1 MALVLSKTASNG
13 TTPQQKDQLPNPFEL
28 QDSQIRHK
36 VYLTHVNDEKE
47 FDRDVLFTLV
57 SNTLNSASAQLSAA
71 ASSVTSFK
79 PDFPTLKWLS
89 CQMITT
95 RGTPECAHQT
105 ALRILQQLSGF
116 SWDAKAL
123 VAVAAFSLEYGEF
136 LRLDR
141 VQAAD
146 QFGNSLKQ
154 LNQVQIS
161 RRVPADMTDL
171 VTVIGEVLNYINLWA
186 KWSAMD
192 YDIEAVHSLQAAM
205 QEIPLVVYWTIAS
218 TVASIGN
225 LVGISEHK
233 LSAYKERLEFI
244 FKKLQFHLEN
254 CRVEIGRIQDYC
266 FRNTIRYPKLKDVV
280 ELLDILIIPGSENGT
295 SIPKI
300 FEGGVLIKNG
310 IEVFKQKYVMLFFSS
325 LDNIGDEIS
334 LLNSINNG
342 LQENPGEEIKGFKK
356 GDFKILWIPIVDD
369 WKTTREQ
376 FNNLKEKIK
385 FYLVEYFEKLP
396 GYDIIVDKFKYE
408 GLPIVSVVNPQ
419 GQIMNDNAMQIIF
432 EWGIDAFPFRRSD
445 VYDLNKKWKWF
456 WNLLEK
462 TDDNAKRLGKDNTS
476 YVFIYGGNDSSW
488 VQNFK
493 IAIGK
498 IEKHVINNVDINIEP
513 YQLGESNPD
522 NVPSFWIGLD
532 GKKKNKGCKDKVDC
546 EIQEVVRT
554 LLCLKQ
560 DPSGWVVL
568 GRGRNLKILGHAEPM
583 YQTVLDFDKWKS
595 KVLEKETFDVAFKE
609 YYDVVKEKY
618 ASLPYDHTSSVLA
631 TITCPNP
638 LCGRVMEVT
647 SINYRCC
654 HGSAN
659 SCNL

>member
-1 MALVLSKTASNG
+1 MEIQITMALVLSKTASNG

-280 ELLDILIIPGSENGT
+280 ELLDILIIPGSDNGT

-342 LQENPGEEIKGFKK
+342 LQENPGEEIKG
-356 GDFKILWIPIVDD
+356 DFKILWIPIVDAWD
-369 WKTTREQ
+369 VQAKTQDTIKWYAVE
-376 FNNLKEKIK
+376 FFTELPGTDLIKEK
-385 FYLVEYFEKLP
+385 FNYLGKP
-396 GYDIIVDKFKYE
+396 IIPVLTPLGD
-408 GLPIVSVVNPQ
+408 
-419 GQIMNDNAMQIIF
+419 IMNEDAMNLIF
-432 EWGIDAFPFRRSD
+432 QWGIEAFPFRKID
-445 VYDLNKKWKWF
+445 GIELTLKWKWF
-456 WNLLEK
+456 WDATKKANLGIQQVTGDRYIFISRVQDFTVAVEK
-462 TDDNAKRLGKDNTS
+462 TKGHATILNTDT
-476 YVFIYGGNDSSW
+476 IID
-488 VQNFK
+488 
-493 IAIGK
+493 
-498 IEKHVINNVDINIEP
+498 H
-513 YQLGESNPD
+513 YQLGKEDPTD
-522 NVPSFWIGLD
+522 VRRFWIEIERNRL
-532 GKKKNKGCKDKVDC
+532 KKHKDAVDC
-546 EIQEVVRT
+546 EIRKIVKT

-560 DPSGWVVL
+560 DQQGWAILTKGSNVRVL
-568 GRGRNLKILGHAEPM
+568 GHGEPM
-583 YQTVLDFDKWKS
+583 RQTLAEFDTWKE
-595 KVLEKETFDVAFKE
+595 KVFQKEGFDVAFDE
-609 YYDVVKEKY
+609 YYKTKLDELYARQECDFVKNNADVLV
-618 ASLPYDHTSSVLA
+618 
-631 TITCPNP
+631 TIACPNP
-638 LCGRVMEVT
+638 TCGRVMEVT
-647 SINYRCC
+647 SVNYKCC
-654 HGSAN
+654 HRDATN
-659 SCNL
+659 NIKVY